1 MRDAIRLALLA
12 LATGLLAWGAL
23 REAHV
28 IRPLTG
34 GEARLASGWTY
45 TADATLDGYVRIRGE
60 LFDAY
65 TPLTPGQVQLK
76 DCKT

>member
-1 MRDAIRLALLA
+1 MIIGVRLVLVATA
-12 LATGLLAWGAL
+12 LALLAWGAQG
-23 REAHV
+23 EAHR
-28 IRPLTG
+28 IRPLVDGT
-34 GEARLASGWTY
+34 ARTVSGWGF
-45 TADATLDGYVRIRGE
+45 TADATVDGYVRIRGE

>member
-1 MRDAIRLALLA
+1 MTSTIRIALLA
-12 LATGLLAWGAL
+12 LAIGLLAWGVFGETHRIL
-23 REAHV
+23 
-28 IRPLTG
+28 PLTG
-34 GEARLASGWTY
+34 GEARSADGLAFIE
-45 TADATLDGYVRIRGE
+45 DASVDGYVRITGE